1 MITFTEAWTVTRVR
15 IPWYPASKD
24 APLPLGRNVHH
35 DSRSLAYPW
44 PRDPA
49 APRAVAML
57 HARRIPILDQL
68 KIGSCTGNGEIGC
81 IGTDP
86 LFAALP
92 LSAPLLTEDEAVA
105 LYSAAEKIDGGTGYP
120 PEDAGSSGLS
130 AALAARNAGLI
141 SGFVHC
147 LSLADVIDAL
157 QAYPISIGINWYDS
171 FDSPPG
177 SGLLSIS
184 PSAQVRGAHEPMLRG
199 VDPIAQEVFGDNS
212 WGEGWGPL
220 LGSFRMSFATLDR
233 LLHEQGDGTVSL
245 PLSVAPPVPVP
256 VPPAPVPAPVPVPV
270 PPAPVTDAADSI
282 LWAAEGH
289 WANARHTGSN
299 AQAAQN
305 MRAWAHA
312 KGLL

>member
-1 MITFTEAWTVTRVR
+1 MTTVIPQAWYVIRAR

-44 PRDPA
+44 LRTR
-49 APRAVAML
+49 APQVAML
-57 HARRIPILDQL
+57 HARRIPILDQGRL
-68 KIGSCTGNGEIGC
+68 GSCTGNGEIGC
-81 IGTDP
+81 CGTDP

-92 LSAPLLTEDEAVA
+92 AGTMLNEDEAVQIYA
-105 LYSAAEKIDGGTGYP
+105 SAELIDGGVGWP

-157 QAYPISIGINWYDS
+157 QTYPVSIGINWYDS
-171 FDSPPG
+171 FDSLPS
-177 SGLLSIS
+177 SGILAIS
-184 PSAQVRGAHEPMLRG
+184 PSASVRGGHEPMLRG
-199 VDPIAQEVFGDNS
+199 VDPGAQEVFGDNS

-220 LGSFRMSFATLDR
+220 LGSFRMGFATLDR